1 MPCRAIFSA
10 AFLFWIVA
18 ASAPAQAHCDGIDGP
33 VATAA
38 ARALETGN
46 VNLALP
52 YAPVE
57 AETEIIARFEE
68 ARRVRARG
76 REARSLA
83 DRAFIETVVRLH
95 RVGEGASYTGLGP
108 AGADYGPVIPAAES
122 ALETGDLATVRG
134 LLVEEIERGLQ
145 ERLAHV
151 AELRRVSLEPA
162 SHNGV
167 AAARARV
174 RAELEFIGYAEG
186 LRRALHAAS
195 TGGHEE

>member
-1 MPCRAIFSA
+1 MPCRAIFTA

-18 ASAPAQAHCDGIDGP
+18 ATAPAQAHCDGIDGP

-38 ARALETGN
+38 ASALETGN

-52 YAPVE
+52 YAPAE
-57 AETEIIARFEE
+57 AEAEIIRRFEE

-95 RVGEGASYTGLGP
+95 RVGEGASYTGLGR
-108 AGADYGPVIPAAES
+108 AGADYGPVIPAAED
-122 ALETGDLATVRG
+122 ALETGDLAALRA
-134 LLVEEIERGLQ
+134 LLLEEMDRGLQ

-151 AELRRVSLEPA
+151 AEYP
-162 SHNGV
+162 
-167 AAARARV
+167 
-174 RAELEFIGYAEG
+174 
-186 LRRALHAAS
+186 
-195 TGGHEE
+195 

>member
-18 ASAPAQAHCDGIDGP
+18 ASAPAEAHCDGIDGP

-83 DRAFIETVVRLH
+83 DRAFIEAVVRLH

-108 AGADYGPVIPAAES
+108 AGADYGPVIP
-122 ALETGDLATVRG
+122 
-134 LLVEEIERGLQ
+134 
-145 ERLAHV
+145 
-151 AELRRVSLEPA
+151 PPK
-162 SHNGV
+162 
-167 AAARARV
+167 ARW
-174 RAELEFIGYAEG
+174 
-186 LRRALHAAS
+186 RRAILLPSEGSCRRKSNAGCK
-195 TGGHEE
+195 TGSLTSPNFSAYLWSQRATTA